1 MCAKIAI
8 TSDGIKSFKNDIEVT
23 HGVKINRQRIAVGSD
38 VENPVCIIF
47 PNYVEEIAEG
57 AFKNLNS
64 LAAIYIPEN
73 VKKIGLDAFVGCT
86 DLHRVIVHESI
97 ETIKM
102 RDPQGNREITSQKPF
117 DKLKAAPDGGYDGQL
132 AQDLKNGGYVVYLY
146 KSGEDTSEY

>member
-86 DLHRVIVHESI
+86 SLQGIYFGEKTTSAVRGLGDNDKDDTKEVARYNLSGQPCSPNEKGVQIIVYSDYTTK
-97 ETIKM
+97 TILL
-102 RDPQGNREITSQKPF
+102 QQ
-117 DKLKAAPDGGYDGQL
+117 
-132 AQDLKNGGYVVYLY
+132 
-146 KSGEDTSEY
+146 